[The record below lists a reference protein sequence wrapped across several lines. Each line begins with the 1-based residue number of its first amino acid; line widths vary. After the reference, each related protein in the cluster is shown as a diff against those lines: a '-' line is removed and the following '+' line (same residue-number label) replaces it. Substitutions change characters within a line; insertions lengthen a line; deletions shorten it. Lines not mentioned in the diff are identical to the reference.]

1 MDISTEEA
9 HFIFLPFFSGE
20 AHVVFYF
27 NQFMRPE
34 YLGHQ
39 QPYPQYLMASW
50 DRRTTS
56 PVEPHHQIQQRSANI
71 FKLYVQKS
79 GGASFQKKPDIR

>member
-1 MDISTEEA
+1 
-9 HFIFLPFFSGE
+9 
-20 AHVVFYF
+20 
-27 NQFMRPE
+27 MRPE

-39 QPYPQYLMASW
+39 QPYPQHLMASW

-56 PVEPHHQIQQRSANI
+56 PVEPRRQIQQRSANS